1 MSDPVKRST
10 FYGRRQ
16 GRPLRKK
23 ATELVETVLPKIQI
37 TLDDPEN
44 ITPYNLDDMFGRS
57 DHETWLEIG
66 FGGGEHL
73 AWQAERNPDVN
84 LIGAEYFINGVASLL
99 GHLDDNGAGNVR
111 IYRGDVRDMMPFLPK
126 NSLSKVFILF
136 PDPWHKARHNKR
148 RIVQIETLDLF
159 ADLLVDGGELRMA
172 TDDMGYL
179 QWMLERT
186 VPHPLFDWQAESK
199 DDWSQR
205 TDDWPK
211 TRYEEKALK
220 KGLKPGYLRF
230 KRVPRT

>member
-23 ATELVETVLPKIQI
+23 ATELVETVFPKIRI
-37 TLDDPEN
+37 SLEEIPEGKKLDLSQAFAGSNDPV
-44 ITPYNLDDMFGRS
+44 
-57 DHETWLEIG
+57 WLEVG

-73 AWQAERNPDVN
+73 AWQAAHNPDAN
-84 LIGAEYFINGVASLL
+84 IIGAEYFINGVASLL
-99 GHLDDNGAGNVR
+99 GHLDENGADNVR
-111 IYRGDVRDMMPFLPK
+111 IYRGDVRDLLPFLPD
-126 NSLSKVFILF
+126 NCLSKVFLLF

-148 RIVQIETLDLF
+148 RFIQKETLDRL
-159 ADLLVDGGELRMA
+159 AELMVDGGEFRMA

-186 VPHPLFDWQAESK
+186 VPHPDFTWIAEGPADW
-199 DDWSQR
+199 DRR
-205 TDDWPK
+205 TEDWPQ

-230 KRVPRT
+230 RRNDRV